1 MRIVFRILYRSHMII
16 KKIIL
21 ITGKQKSGKS
31 NSIGMVYE
39 KLLKIQ
45 PKHRFNREDGFFTK
59 SLIKIPLENDFFCIF
74 EPINGIKV
82 GLILSGDCLSDFKEA
97 FDYIKDDIDV
107 LVCASRLIDNEN
119 SVFRYITEDIHKYGF
134 EVYLNMGTFPTHGDK
149 RRMAD
154 MENTI
159 ADTVFSVLEKKFFN
173 H

>member
-82 GLILSGDCLSDFKEA
+82 GLILSVDCLSDFKEA
-97 FDYIKDDIDV
+97 FDYIKDDTDV